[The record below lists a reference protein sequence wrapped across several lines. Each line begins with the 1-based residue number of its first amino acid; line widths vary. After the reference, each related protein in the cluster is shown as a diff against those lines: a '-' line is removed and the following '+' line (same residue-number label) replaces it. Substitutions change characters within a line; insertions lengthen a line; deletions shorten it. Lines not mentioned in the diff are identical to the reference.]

1 MGDTPGA
8 GAAVDPLPA
17 PAVAAAAAVQAGAP
31 AVGSASDGGAAAP
44 AHTYT
49 IGTVTVDGEQLAT
62 YVWLPA
68 ATAGGGGG
76 GDGKGAVPPPRP
88 RGVVYLL
95 HGFRSHARFNFLR
108 SEPPATLWRYD
119 GSFVAAL
126 VGAGLAVVAHDHVG
140 HGASSGLRTYFS
152 SFDDLVAGSLAVVD
166 TEAARH
172 GLADLPAFLVGH
184 SMGGTV
190 ALLTALARPAAFVGL
205 ALSSAATEPPASSFG
220 LKGRLLQ
227 SLSALLSALT
237 PTLEVL
243 TLPTNTVQPELH
255 ALFLH
260 DKLNSEVQLRAR
272 VGAEFLRAYARVG
285 AAAADVRVPLLAM
298 AGEHDTL
305 VHPQAAQRFAAAV
318 GSPDVT
324 VRVWGGRWHNLLVET
339 GREEVWA
346 TIREWVMA
354 RV

>member
-1 MGDTPGA
+1 M
-8 GAAVDPLPA
+8 VF
-17 PAVAAAAAVQAGAP
+17 
-31 AVGSASDGGAAAP
+31 
-44 AHTYT
+44 
-49 IGTVTVDGEQLAT
+49 
-62 YVWLPA
+62 
-68 ATAGGGGG
+68 
-76 GDGKGAVPPPRP
+76 
-88 RGVVYLL
+88 LL

-108 SEPPATLWRYD
+108 AEPPATLWRYD

-140 HGASSGLRTYFS
+140 HGASSGLRTYFA
-152 SFDDLVAGSLAVVD
+152 SFDDLVTGTLAVVD
-166 TEAARH
+166 AEAGRH
-172 GLADLPAFLVGH
+172 GLGGLPTFLVGH

-190 ALLTALARPAAFVGL
+190 ALLTALARPAAFAGL

-220 LKGRLLQ
+220 LKGRLLRP
-227 SLSALLSALT
+227 LSALLSAVA

-255 ALFLH
+255 ALFLY
-260 DKLNSEVQLRAR
+260 DTLNSDVQLRAR
-272 VGAEFLRAYARVG
+272 VGAEFLRAYARV
-285 AAAADVRVPLLAM
+285 AAAAGGVRLPLLTM

-305 VHPQAAQRFAAAV
+305 VHPRAAERFAAGV
-318 GSPDVT
+318 RSTDVT
-324 VRVWGGRWHNLLVET
+324 VRVWGGRWHNLLVEA

>member
-1 MGDTPGA
+1 MADTPGA
-8 GAAVDPLPA
+8 A
-17 PAVAAAAAVQAGAP
+17 AAAAAVVADPPPTPVDAAAAAAAPAGAP
-31 AVGSASDGGAAAP
+31 PTGSTADEGAAAP
-44 AHTYT
+44 PHTYT
-49 IGTVTVDGEQLAT
+49 QGSVTVGGERLAT

-68 ATAGGGGG
+68 AAAGGG
-76 GDGKGAVPPPRP
+76 APPPRP
-88 RGVVYLL
+88 RGVVHLL

-152 SFDDLVAGSLAVVD
+152 SFDDLVTGTLAVVD
-166 TEAARH
+166 AEAARH
-172 GLADLPAFLVGH
+172 GLVGLPAFAVGH

-190 ALLTALARPAAFVGL
+190 ALLTALARPDAFVGL

-220 LKGRLLQ
+220 LKGRILL
-227 SLSALLSALT
+227 SLSAVLSALT

-243 TLPTNTVQPELH
+243 TLPSNTVQPELH
-255 ALFLH
+255 ALFLY

-272 VGAEFLRAYARVG
+272 VGAEFLRAYARVS
-285 AAAADVRVPLLAM
+285 AAAGDVRVPLLAM
-298 AGEHDTL
+298 AGELDTL

-318 GSPDVT
+318 SSPDVT
-324 VRVWGGRWHNLLVET
+324 VRVWEGRWHNLLTER
-339 GREEVWA
+339 GRAEVWT
-346 TIREWVMA
+346 TIREWLVA